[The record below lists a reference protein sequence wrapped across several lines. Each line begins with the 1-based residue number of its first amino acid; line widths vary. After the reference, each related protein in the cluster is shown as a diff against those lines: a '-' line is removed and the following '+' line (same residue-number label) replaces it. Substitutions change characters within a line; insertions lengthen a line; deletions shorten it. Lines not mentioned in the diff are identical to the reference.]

1 MSRRRRG
8 LVVAMPGCEAPSTG
22 VSSAIYRGIKRH
34 LPGMNFRL
42 TGYEPPSTV
51 LVVAMPGYEAPS
63 NGHEFSVDGL

>member
-1 MSRRRRG
+1 M
-8 LVVAMPGCEAPSTG
+8 
-22 VSSAIYRGIKRH
+22 KRH

-63 NGHEFSVDGL
+63 TGHEFSVDGHELSVDGHEFSVDGL

>member
-1 MSRRRRG
+1 M
-8 LVVAMPGCEAPSTG
+8 
-22 VSSAIYRGIKRH
+22 KRH

-63 NGHEFSVDGL
+63 NGHEFSVDGHEFSVDGV